1 MWLVAIFA
9 QISVYSAD
17 IRVWEM
23 WWISEIK
30 RQQQNKKRGLAILI
44 NEMILLKSRI
54 MKSKP
59 GKKVS
64 FALAFFPLLVWICCD
79 GLIILFPSFLNLNH
93 RLNEVVYSL
102 FYWLEPHQ
110 TQHMLAFNLN
120 SFFFFLCYFSFDINF
135 SCEIKIGLSLHFCV
149 CVSLLLFATC
159 RSNSMV
165 IGDYTKQYRAHRRH
179 NTEIRSKAK
188 PV

>member
-79 GLIILFPSFLNLNH
+79 GLIILFP
-93 RLNEVVYSL
+93 Y
-102 FYWLEPHQ
+102 
-110 TQHMLAFNLN
+110 
-120 SFFFFLCYFSFDINF
+120 FFKFKPPFEWGCVFFI
-135 SCEIKIGLSLHFCV
+135 
-149 CVSLLLFATC
+149 LLIRAT
-159 RSNSMV
+159 SNSTYA
-165 IGDYTKQYRAHRRH
+165 GF
-179 NTEIRSKAK
+179 
-188 PV
+188 